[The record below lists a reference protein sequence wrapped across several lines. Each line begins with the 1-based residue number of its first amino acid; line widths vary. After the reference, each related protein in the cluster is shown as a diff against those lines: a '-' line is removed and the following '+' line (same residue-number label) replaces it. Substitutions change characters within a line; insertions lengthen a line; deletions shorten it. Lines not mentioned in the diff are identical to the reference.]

1 MKSLNYLS
9 GKKGEKIAQDYLLKN
24 GYQILDTN
32 FRIRQGE
39 IDIIAT
45 KNKTL
50 VFVEVKLKNNF
61 SPGLPEEMITPQKI
75 KQIKRTAEY
84 FLFLNPKIKNKYNLY
99 RIDAVCLVLNSLNQ
113 VKRITH
119 WKNISE

>member
-39 IDIIAT
+39 IDIIAA